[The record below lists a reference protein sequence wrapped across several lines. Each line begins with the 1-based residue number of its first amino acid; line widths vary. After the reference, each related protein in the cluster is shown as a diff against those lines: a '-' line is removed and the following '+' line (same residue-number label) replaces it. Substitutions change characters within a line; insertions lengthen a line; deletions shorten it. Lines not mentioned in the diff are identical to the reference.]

1 MKKLGIIS
9 LLLLCASYGFAQQRY
24 TISASIQDKNSGD
37 FLPFATIT
45 LRNPANN
52 KLIGGA
58 VSDERGKA
66 IIQSSISNVEIQVDY
81 VGFETLIFTKA
92 LSKRTDLGSLQLTP
106 KENQLTGI
114 DLVGRRS
121 DVEIRLDKRVY
132 NVGQNLNAKGTN
144 VSDVLE
150 NIPSL
155 SLDLEG
161 NLELRGSTNVRILI
175 DGKPSGLV
183 GLNGITALADL
194 PAESIERVEVITA
207 PSARYQA
214 EGSSGIVNIILAK
227 NTLKGLNGVFNVSG
241 GKFDSYGANAS
252 LNYKVGKFN
261 FFTNSGYGDNTNLG
275 GAYQE
280 NTYMPVGTYDK
291 FYERRSFDRRRV
303 GSNVNLG
310 VDINLA
316 QKTKFTFSYVIND
329 RDGDDIT
336 SNQQNHTLLGEDK
349 TRSLRSEVE
358 KDKDVSKQL
367 SFSLTHKFD
376 EVGHKLDV
384 TIQTERIIE
393 DEFSDLQ
400 TQTFLPSNSLSL
412 LEENNTE
419 ERKKQF
425 LAQLDYVWP
434 IDKNTQ
440 FEAGYRSTNE
450 KQDTGFTVLNEIA
463 GGTMVVDEG
472 LTNFLDYEQTIHAV
486 YSQFGKKWNGFSF
499 LAGLRYEHTDWT
511 VIQKTTSEEGNN
523 IFDGLFPTLNIGVEF
538 SETANLTFGYN
549 RRLSRPG
556 ARGLNP
562 FRSRASE
569 TSFFQGNPNL
579 RPSYSDGFDL
589 GFLKQFK
596 KFSLNSSIYF
606 TRTYEPRQRITVES
620 GEFVEVNG
628 ENTAVIKRFP
638 VNFGSQ
644 DRLGFEANSA
654 IRWSTRWRTNISFNI
669 FKSID
674 KGTYENLV
682 LDNENESW
690 SGNFR
695 NNLEL
700 PWEINTQVNVW
711 YVGPQES
718 AYGNR
723 KGFGGVSLGLSKDIL
738 NDNATINLNFN
749 DVFNN
754 SIYRWNTF
762 TESIST
768 VAEYQRRKPYYKLT
782 FTYRFRQEKDRQRRG
797 GGNYGGGEGVD
808 L

>member
-81 VGFETLIFTKA
+81 VGFETLIFTKV

-261 FFTNSGYGDNTNLG
+261 FFTNTGYGDNTNLG

-654 IRWSTRWRTNISFNI
+654 IRWSTKWRTNISFNI

-695 NNLEL
+695 NNLKL

-797 GGNYGGGEGVD
+797 GDNYGGGEGVD

>member
-1 MKKLGIIS
+1 
-9 LLLLCASYGFAQQRY
+9 
-24 TISASIQDKNSGD
+24 
-37 FLPFATIT
+37 
-45 LRNPANN
+45 
-52 KLIGGA
+52 
-58 VSDERGKA
+58 
-66 IIQSSISNVEIQVDY
+66 
-81 VGFETLIFTKA
+81 
-92 LSKRTDLGSLQLTP
+92 
-106 KENQLTGI
+106 
-114 DLVGRRS
+114 
-121 DVEIRLDKRVY
+121 
-132 NVGQNLNAKGTN
+132 
-144 VSDVLE
+144 
-150 NIPSL
+150 
-155 SLDLEG
+155 
-161 NLELRGSTNVRILI
+161 
-175 DGKPSGLV
+175 
-183 GLNGITALADL
+183 
-194 PAESIERVEVITA
+194 
-207 PSARYQA
+207 
-214 EGSSGIVNIILAK
+214 
-227 NTLKGLNGVFNVSG
+227 
-241 GKFDSYGANAS
+241 
-252 LNYKVGKFN
+252 
-261 FFTNSGYGDNTNLG
+261 
-275 GAYQE
+275 
-280 NTYMPVGTYDK
+280 
-291 FYERRSFDRRRV
+291 
-303 GSNVNLG
+303 
-310 VDINLA
+310 
-316 QKTKFTFSYVIND
+316 
-329 RDGDDIT
+329 
-336 SNQQNHTLLGEDK
+336 
-349 TRSLRSEVE
+349 
-358 KDKDVSKQL
+358 
-367 SFSLTHKFD
+367 
-376 EVGHKLDV
+376 
-384 TIQTERIIE
+384 
-393 DEFSDLQ
+393 
-400 TQTFLPSNSLSL
+400 
-412 LEENNTE
+412 
-419 ERKKQF
+419 
-425 LAQLDYVWP
+425 
-434 IDKNTQ
+434 
-440 FEAGYRSTNE
+440 
-450 KQDTGFTVLNEIA
+450 
-463 GGTMVVDEG
+463 MVVDEG

-654 IRWSTRWRTNISFNI
+654 IRWSTKWRTNISFNI

-695 NNLEL
+695 NNLKL

-711 YVGPQES
+711 YVGAQES

>member
-434 IDKNTQ
+434 VDKNTQ

-472 LTNFLDYEQTIHAV
+472 LTNFLDYEQTIYAV

-654 IRWSTRWRTNISFNI
+654 IRWSTKWRTNISFNI

-695 NNLEL
+695 NNLKL

>member
-9 LLLLCASYGFAQQRY
+9 LLLLCTSYGFAQQRY

-66 IIQSSISNVEIQVDY
+66 IIQSSVSNVEIQVDY
-81 VGFETLIFTKA
+81 VGFETLIFTKV
-92 LSKRTDLGSLQLTP
+92 LSRRTDLGSLQLTP

-419 ERKKQF
+419 EHKKQF

-654 IRWSTRWRTNISFNI
+654 IRWSTKWRTNISFNI

-695 NNLEL
+695 NNLKL

>member
-9 LLLLCASYGFAQQRY
+9 LLLLCVSYGFAQQRY

-66 IIQSSISNVEIQVDY
+66 ILQSSISNVEIQVDY
-81 VGFETLIFTKA
+81 VGFETLIFTKT
-92 LSKRTDLGSLQLTP
+92 LSKKTDLGSLQLTP

-227 NTLKGLNGVFNVSG
+227 NTLKGLNGVFNVSA

-280 NTYMPVGTYDK
+280 NTYIPVGTYDK

-303 GSNVNLG
+303 GSNINVG
-310 VDINLA
+310 VDIDLA
-316 QKTKFTFSYVIND
+316 QKTKFTFSYVTND

-336 SNQQNHTLLGEDK
+336 SNQQNHTLVGEDK

-400 TQTFLPSNSLSL
+400 TQTFLPTNSLSL

-463 GGTMVVDEG
+463 GGTMVVNEG
-472 LTNFLDYEQTIHAV
+472 LTNFLDYEQTIHAI

-549 RRLSRPG
+549 RRLSRPR

-654 IRWSTRWRTNISFNI
+654 IRWSTKWRTNISFNI

-695 NNLEL
+695 NNLRL

-723 KGFGGVSLGLSKDIL
+723 KGFGGVSLGISKDIL

-762 TESIST
+762 TENIST
-768 VAEYQRRKPYYKLT
+768 VAEYQRRRPYYKLT

>member
-66 IIQSSISNVEIQVDY
+66 IIQSSVSNVEIQVDY
-81 VGFETLIFTKA
+81 VGFETLILTKA

-241 GKFDSYGANAS
+241 GKFDSYGANTS

-275 GAYQE
+275 GAFQE

-367 SFSLTHKFD
+367 SFSITHKFD

-654 IRWSTRWRTNISFNI
+654 IRWSTKWRTNISFNI

-695 NNLEL
+695 NNLKL

-723 KGFGGVSLGLSKDIL
+723 KGFGGVSFGLSKDIL
-738 NDNATINLNFN
+738 NNNATINLNFN

>member
-81 VGFETLIFTKA
+81 VGFETLIFTKV

-316 QKTKFTFSYVIND
+316 QKTKFTFSYVTND

-654 IRWSTRWRTNISFNI
+654 IRWSTKWRTNISFNI

-695 NNLEL
+695 NNLKL

>member
-1 MKKLGIIS
+1 MKKLGVIS
-9 LLLLCASYGFAQQRY
+9 LLLLCVSYGFAQQRY
-24 TISASIQDKNSGD
+24 TINASIKDKNSDD

-58 VSDERGKA
+58 VSDEKGKV
-66 IIQSSISNVEIQVDY
+66 ILESSISPIEIQVDY
-81 VGFETLIFTKA
+81 VGFETLIFTKT
-92 LSKRTDLGSLQLTP
+92 LSKKTDLGSLQLTP

-214 EGSSGIVNIILAK
+214 EGSSGIVNIILTK
-227 NTLKGLNGVFNVSG
+227 NTLKGLNGVFNVSA

-280 NTYMPVGTYDK
+280 NTYTPVGTYDK

-329 RDGDDIT
+329 KDGDDIT

-358 KDKDVSKQL
+358 EDKDVSEQL

-384 TIQTERIIE
+384 TIQTEHIIE

-400 TQTFLPSNSLSL
+400 TQTFLPTNSLSL

-425 LAQLDYVWP
+425 LVQLDYVWP

-450 KQDTGFTVLNEIA
+450 KQDTGFTVLNEIT
-463 GGTMVVDEG
+463 GGTMVVNEG

-549 RRLSRPG
+549 RRLSRPR

-606 TRTYEPRQRITVES
+606 TRSYEPRQRITVES

-654 IRWSTRWRTNISFNI
+654 IRWSTKWRTNISFNI

-695 NNLEL
+695 NNLKL

-723 KGFGGVSLGLSKDIL
+723 KGFGGVSLGVSKDIL

-762 TESIST
+762 TESIFT

-797 GGNYGGGEGVD
+797 GDNYGGGEGVD

>member
-66 IIQSSISNVEIQVDY
+66 IIQSSVSNVEIQVDY
-81 VGFETLIFTKA
+81 VGFETLIFTKV

-434 IDKNTQ
+434 IDKSTQ

-654 IRWSTRWRTNISFNI
+654 IRWSTKWRTNISFNI

-695 NNLEL
+695 NNLKL

-797 GGNYGGGEGVD
+797 GGNYGGDEGVD